1 MSDTSSC
8 RPNKEPLSFN
18 GHCAEPPS
26 LHPPGTWP
34 LWRFCHNY
42 RLSAVLA
49 VLFTMAASKQYAEMK
64 AQGLTP
70 EETLAK
76 LIEMFQKEAEERTSA
91 TDSEMLAVTDSSPVS
106 YGPAGSRMPGERASG
121 DACSAPQMGISPQ
134 KQRLESECMALSQRL
149 HSVESA
155 ANYAIAVQTESISML
170 ENNVQGYVTQLTSNA
185 LSLIHI

>member
-1 MSDTSSC
+1 
-8 RPNKEPLSFN
+8 
-18 GHCAEPPS
+18 
-26 LHPPGTWP
+26 
-34 LWRFCHNY
+34 
-42 RLSAVLA
+42 
-49 VLFTMAASKQYAEMK
+49 MK

-91 TDSEMLAVTDSSPVS
+91 TDSEMLAVADTSPVS
-106 YGPAGSRMPGERASG
+106 YGPAGSSGISRMPGERASG

-155 ANYAIAVQTESISML
+155 ANHAIAVQTESISML
-170 ENNVQGYVTQLTSNA
+170 ENNVQGYVTQSVSYTHLRAHET
-185 LSLIHI
+185 